1 MTVAKQYGTDQND
14 GDPQYAFY
22 RVFKSAD
29 PRIEQV
35 DSSNM
40 SKQLTEALQGG
51 VELFKFIWS
60 PQRAAGIE
68 KDTIISHLLCI
79 ISIFH

>member
-1 MTVAKQYGTDQND
+1 MIVTLEHLCTWYITHKTTAAKQYGTDQND

-35 DSSNM
+35 DSNTIP
-40 SKQLTEALQGG
+40 KQLAELLQG
-51 VELFKFIWS
+51 VELYKFTWA
-60 PQRAAGIE
+60 PQRSAG
-68 KDTIISHLLCI
+68 KK
-79 ISIFH
+79 

>member
-1 MTVAKQYGTDQND
+1 
-14 GDPQYAFY
+14 
-22 RVFKSAD
+22 
-29 PRIEQV
+29 
-35 DSSNM
+35 M

-79 ISIFH
+79 ISISH

>member
-1 MTVAKQYGTDQND
+1 MNICAHGILHITTAAKQYGTDQND

-35 DSSNM
+35 DSNTIP
-40 SKQLTEALQGG
+40 KQLAELLQG
-51 VELFKFIWS
+51 VELYKFTCA
-60 PQRAAGIE
+60 PQRSAG
-68 KDTIISHLLCI
+68 KK
-79 ISIFH
+79 